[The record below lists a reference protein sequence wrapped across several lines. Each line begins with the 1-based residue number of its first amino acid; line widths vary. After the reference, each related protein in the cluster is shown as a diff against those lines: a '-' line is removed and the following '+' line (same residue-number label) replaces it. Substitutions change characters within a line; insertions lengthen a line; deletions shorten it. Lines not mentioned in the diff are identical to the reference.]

1 MTESEEAFARRAV
14 RRKRLFLAVCG
25 EPDRRGGLVVLLDLL
40 VAGPQ
45 LPVGPRAVIILLIL
59 LNARQNLR
67 QQYGACSS
75 NSCPPNSPA
84 MTIREV
90 VRNPYVWG
98 MLIGVVA
105 LTAIRPLLHRVPEL
119 PPVIGHAPEL
129 ALVDS
134 DGRPFG
140 SVQLKGQVY
149 IVSFFFTSCR
159 SICPVIMHGM
169 ARLQARFDERGIDGI
184 RLVSIS
190 VDPEHDTPEVLRAY
204 GKDLVVKPER
214 WTLLTGDPET
224 IRPWSLT
231 GSRRRSCAAPRLQPA
246 QSIIAHTGK
255 VVLVDGSGGSAA
267 TTTPTTWGSTRCST
281 ARSTCF

>member
-1 MTESEEAFARRAV
+1 
-14 RRKRLFLAVCG
+14 
-25 EPDRRGGLVVLLDLL
+25 
-40 VAGPQ
+40 
-45 LPVGPRAVIILLIL
+45 
-59 LNARQNLR
+59 
-67 QQYGACSS
+67 
-75 NSCPPNSPA
+75 

-90 VRNPYVWG
+90 VRSPYVWG
-98 MLIGVVA
+98 MLIGIVT

-169 ARLQARFDERGIDGI
+169 ARLQARLDERGIDGI
-184 RLVSIS
+184 RLLSIS
-190 VDPEHDTPEVLRAY
+190 VDPEHDTPDVLRTY
-204 GKDLVVKPER
+204 GKDLAVKPER

-224 IRPWSLT
+224 IRAVVVDGFKAPLVRGPAT
-231 GSRRRSCAAPRLQPA
+231 AARP
-246 QSIIAHTGK
+246 IEIAHTGK
-255 VVLVDGSGGSAA
+255 VVLVDRSGGIRGYYDTDDMGLDEVFNRAQDVLLK
-267 TTTPTTWGSTRCST
+267 
-281 ARSTCF
+281 